1 MAPLALLSLAQLGT
15 VAAAVPPATEPE
27 LVPTPFG
34 LRPKQCVVE
43 VPDGAHVDEDETGLV
58 LSHPQLGT
66 WRHEADPLCSHP
78 DYAPRP
84 RAPRPAAAARTPPM
98 NRTVAHCDAPPCT
111 CDSLPCNNW
120 IDTAGY
126 MTGDTLI
133 GGMSSVMTIPKS
145 PPHGFQPAQ
154 TLFYFIGSENTDGQP
169 RHGDPPPSGRA
180 ILQPVL
186 TYAPETNCGGVNGT
200 KTGWCIS
207 SWCTSLC
214 RLPSPTTR
222 PLRPLTSG

>member
-1 MAPLALLSLAQLGT
+1 MARRTGARPPTGAQLL
-15 VAAAVPPATEPE
+15 PWRHRE
-27 LVPTPFG
+27 
-34 LRPKQCVVE
+34 
-43 VPDGAHVDEDETGLV
+43 DEDETGLV
-58 LSHPQLGT
+58 LSHPELGT

-84 RAPRPAAAARTPPM
+84 RPTRPAAAARAPPM

-186 TYAPETNCGGVNGT
+186 TYAPETNCGGPNGT

-207 SWCTSLC
+207 SWCACLC
-214 RLPSPTTR
+214 RLPLPR
-222 PLRPLTSG
+222 PPDRSGL